1 MTMFAD
7 RERAFEA
14 KFAHDAELKFRV
26 EARRNKLLGLWAAD
40 VLGKTGPE
48 ASAFAAAIVRTD
60 LLSGGQADVVAH
72 LVEQLS
78 GSAAEADIRDKLN
91 ECTTRA
97 RREVLDD
104 LQ

>member
-14 KFAHDAELKFRV
+14 KFAHDAELNFRA

-40 VLGKTGPE
+40 VLAKTGPE
-48 ASAFAAAIVRTD
+48 ATAFAAEIVRTD
-60 LLSGGQADVVAH
+60 LLSGGQADVVAY

-78 GSAAEADIRDKLN
+78 GSAAEADIRNKLD
-91 ECTTRA
+91 ECGAQA
-97 RREVLDD
+97 RREIFDD